1 LLKLFENYKADLNK
15 GKVSIYLL
23 NFKELDNPILQ
34 RIGVLRAETFGLVG
48 AGTDKL
54 IDIDENDLLYSH
66 IVIVDEVDII
76 GSYRVAK
83 MTAVMKDNKLA
94 SHVSNYYTLGDLFY
108 EKAES
113 MMELGRSFIQKKY
126 WSGNYLDYLWYG
138 IGEFVNRNP
147 TIDYLYGS
155 VSVGNS
161 YSLEAKTYIKTFVD
175 KWYGEYDNLVTP
187 IHEFILS
194 QEKYDSFQKELTS
207 DEPRKDLKILKNK
220 LIEMGLNVP
229 PLLKKYL
236 SITEEGGA
244 KIKATAYEPTF
255 KSSSFFLLLELN
267 KLKELYKERYF
278 KKRFYQWEIL
288 ILFS

>member
-1 LLKLFENYKADLNK
+1 
-15 GKVSIYLL
+15 
-23 NFKELDNPILQ
+23 
-34 RIGVLRAETFGLVG
+34 
-48 AGTDKL
+48 
-54 IDIDENDLLYSH
+54 
-66 IVIVDEVDII
+66 VI
-76 GSYRVAK
+76 
-83 MTAVMKDNKLA
+83 KDNKLA

-187 IHEFILS
+187 VHEFILS

-278 KKRFYQWEIL
+278 KKRFYQ
-288 ILFS
+288 